1 MPKHTKQ
8 ELVLLVLFISKFY
21 SKNEFVF
28 AFLLSGCKGRT
39 FKVNLQMFSELFFLK
54 TFSGLVGKASSFQ
67 YVSLNTPCFSFKAS
81 AKVVGLTMQT
91 KYRCTFLLNKM
102 K

>member
-54 TFSGLVGKASSFQ
+54 TFSELVGKASSFQ
-67 YVSLNTPCFSFKAS
+67 YVSLNTLHFSCKAS

-91 KYRCTFLLNKM
+91 KYRCTFFLNKM